1 MGTARSVVAR
11 ILENPRL
18 RRMELGFVLFALGEY
33 GVWLSVMVYAFQHGG
48 TTNAALI
55 ATLQLVPA
63 AAVAPLVARVTDRRG
78 GLHMLRVGYIL
89 QAASVLGT
97 AAAMLAHSSSWMVY
111 AGAVVAAS
119 AVTCTRPAQASALA
133 SQVEHPQELTAA
145 NVLNGWADS
154 GALLGGP
161 ALAGV
166 LIGIGGTGLALAG
179 FGAGL
184 ALAAAL
190 VTTAAL
196 SSTAAAP
203 AAVVTQ
209 ETRPELSEQLTG
221 RLGAANG
228 GLRALASK
236 PVLAVLGV
244 MSAQYVALGALDVL
258 VVVLAVH
265 TLRLAA
271 SFAGYLDAAF
281 GVGSVL
287 GAIVALRLVGTS
299 SLARPLC
306 FAALAW
312 GLSYAL
318 LGGFP
323 TLATAVVLLAAAGL
337 SHTVVDTAGRAL
349 LARVTPLSR
358 LGRVFGMLEGMTTAA
373 LAAGALLVPL
383 FFSLGGIQLALTG
396 VAVLLVAAV
405 ILPLRQ
411 VRAADRSAPAID
423 GLRRLRDHPLFAR
436 LALPSLEELARDLI
450 ILRVP
455 EGSEVVRQGEPGE
468 HFYLIAEGGFDVTID
483 GDPVRRLEPGEGFGE
498 IALLRDVPRTAT
510 VTADSEAI
518 LYALGRRPFLNAMGA
533 SPPKV
538 SLPGHAEVGRPGTVP
553 A

>member
-1 MGTARSVVAR
+1 
-11 ILENPRL
+11 
-18 RRMELGFVLFALGEY
+18 MEFGFVLFALGEY
-33 GVWLSVMVYAFQHGG
+33 GVWLSVMVYAFEHGG

-55 ATLQLVPA
+55 ATLQLAPA
-63 AAVAPLVARVTDRRG
+63 AVVAPAVARVTDRRG

-89 QAASVLGT
+89 QAASVIGT
-97 AAAMLAHSSSWMVY
+97 AAAMLAHSPSWVVY
-111 AGAVVAAS
+111 AGAVVMAS

-133 SQVEHPQELTAA
+133 TQVEHPEELTAA

-166 LIGIGGTGLALAG
+166 LIGIGGPGLALAG

-184 ALAAAL
+184 ALAAGL

-196 SSTAAAP
+196 SSTAVAP
-203 AAVVTQ
+203 VAVLTD
-209 ETRPELSEQLTG
+209 ETRPELPQEPTG
-221 RLGAANG
+221 PLVGAVNG
-228 GLRALASK
+228 RLRALASK

-287 GAIVALRLVGTS
+287 GAIATLRLVGSS
-299 SLARPLC
+299 SLTRPLC

-323 TLATAVVLLAAAGL
+323 SLATAMVLLAAAGL
-337 SHTVVDTAGRAL
+337 SRAVVDTAGRAL

-396 VAVLLVAAV
+396 VAFLLVAAV

-411 VRAADRSAPAID
+411 VRAADLSAPAID
-423 GLRRLRDHPLFAR
+423 GLRRLHGHPLFAR

-450 ILRVP
+450 IFRMP
-455 EGSEVVRQGEPGE
+455 AGSEVVRQGEAGDT
-468 HFYLIAEGGFDVTID
+468 FYLIAEGEFDVTID
-483 GDPVRRLEPGEGFGE
+483 GEAVRRLEPGEGFGE

-510 VTADSEAI
+510 VTADSGSI

-533 SPPKV
+533 SPPRV
-538 SLPGHAEVGRPGTVP
+538 SLPGHAEAGRADGLPADPEASGTVP